1 MSALIDHSSAQPLQS
16 DVRCDSVFETGSL
29 TSGASRP
36 IAIVAVVLMHLLA
49 FALFRLAPIVVS
61 HETSPVVVALI
72 NQEWQAEQP
81 VELPSESSHST
92 VVRPDIPVPTA
103 PTLALHVEAITE
115 ASPVTTTAF
124 SSVATGGGFMPV
136 IAESGTELA
145 LMCPERSAPSYPA
158 QSKRLREQGEV
169 TLHVL
174 LDETGVVR
182 DVDVLKSSGS
192 PRLDAAGIATVRA
205 WRCRPAM
212 RDNQAVQSTATQ
224 TFEFVLNKR

>member
-1 MSALIDHSSAQPLQS
+1 MPALVDHSSAQPLQS
-16 DVRCDSVFETGSL
+16 DVRCDSVFETESL

-36 IAIVAVVLMHLLA
+36 IAIIAVVLMHLLA
-49 FALFRLAPIVVS
+49 FALFRLAPIIVS

-72 NQEWQAEQP
+72 NQERQVEQP
-81 VELPSESSHST
+81 VELPPEPSHST
-92 VVRPDIPVPTA
+92 VVRPDIPA
-103 PTLALHVEAITE
+103 PTTPTLVLHVEAITE
-115 ASPVTTTAF
+115 PPPVTAASTN
-124 SSVATGGGFMPV
+124 VATGNSASA
-136 IAESGTELA
+136 IAGSGNELA

-169 TLHVL
+169 TLRVL
-174 LDETGVVR
+174 LDATGSVR
-182 DVDVLKSSGS
+182 DVAVVRSSGS
-192 PRLDAAGIATVRA
+192 QRLDAAGIATVRA